1 MMSTEAA
8 SPFPTTL
15 PELTNSDVFGEGR
28 DRRISLGFKPLR
40 SSPLAGP
47 PTASAVCSDEGHEL
61 PSTPTRMASTPNLKD
76 GSSDTSKI
84 KVLRRSSIFDFVRR
98 PAPSRAKTLPS
109 PLPHPSAEIPPLPA
123 FAATLAKPAPLE
135 HVPSYKAKPPAP
147 LRLNSTPIS
156 VDMPSPPPPSSGHR
170 SRQRSYTTNEM
181 TMPIP
186 VPVPQTPSS
195 PFAKTPDLAAFPLPP
210 PNFPVALTK
219 SKSTRSLRTNSVVSL
234 PPPPS
239 SSPPM
244 HTSSSSFAS
253 LDEPGTGDSWLASL
267 SGEAPR
273 FSRVG
278 LSAPSVVLPVP
289 AKAEKRKSLLR
300 GEGGKRISLLG
311 PRPSANAWGADGGGD
326 GTGES
331 AFRPLSSQLHVV
343 GKGVMGSTTVP
354 PRSSSLVAAAAPI
367 RVFPEQVRY
376 SNSSS
381 TTTTTSTSTS
391 TPSLR
396 SSRSRSPSIS
406 SASDGSPQTPSN
418 PVFADENLDGKTTL
432 DVDSD
437 EEGEEDDLDVVLAS
451 PTRIVFEQH
460 KSLLMHA
467 RSDSFQFQ
475 NEAAVQR
482 GGSFDEM
489 PTMNFP
495 PLPPPALESAPS
507 RSRASPSSIRPP
519 PLPRRSPARPPPPNT
534 VSKDKDNASIVSVS
548 DAQTQSSMWLSRPI
562 SIYGSVASRRAH
574 RRLSKTTTITDTD
587 ASAIGSSFLWF
598 GSGDGDSN
606 SVWGVESDV
615 EVDSDAEVDDLRRGS
630 RIRAV
635 SETGRAALRKTNTNN
650 KAGALLGVDQDD
662 LGHSWETRSHYSKR
676 SARLA
681 PAATSTVSLCT
692 TATATAT
699 ATTSSAPGAAPA
711 QVEAGHGGMRKFFKS
726 IASGF
731 KRRA

>member
-1 MMSTEAA
+1 
-8 SPFPTTL
+8 
-15 PELTNSDVFGEGR
+15 
-28 DRRISLGFKPLR
+28 
-40 SSPLAGP
+40 
-47 PTASAVCSDEGHEL
+47 
-61 PSTPTRMASTPNLKD
+61 MASTPNLKD
-76 GSSDTSKI
+76 GRSDTSKI
-84 KVLRRSSIFDFVRR
+84 KVLRRSSIFDFLRR
-98 PAPSRAKTLPS
+98 PAPSKVKTLPCRCRIQRRDS
-109 PLPHPSAEIPPLPA
+109 PLPAACCYAGETSATGARTKLQSQ
-123 FAATLAKPAPLE
+123 T
-135 HVPSYKAKPPAP
+135 PAP

-156 VDMPSPPPPSSGHR
+156 IDMPSPPPPSSGHR

-186 VPVPQTPSS
+186 VPQTPSS
-195 PFAKTPDLAAFPLPP
+195 PFTKTPDLAAFPLPP

-219 SKSTRSLRTNSVVSL
+219 VQIHAFFAHQLGRVPAPAALVFAAHAHIIIVVCLPRRTRHRRQ
-234 PPPPS
+234 
-239 SSPPM
+239 
-244 HTSSSSFAS
+244 
-253 LDEPGTGDSWLASL
+253 LA
-267 SGEAPR
+267 GIPVR
-273 FSRVG
+273 
-278 LSAPSVVLPVP
+278 VVLPVP

-311 PRPSANAWGADGGGD
+311 PRPSANAWGADGGGG

-343 GKGVMGSTTVP
+343 AKGVMVSTTVP

-406 SASDGSPQTPSN
+406 SASDGSPANAEQPRVHGRKPQWQN
-418 PVFADENLDGKTTL
+418 DLGYRL
-432 DVDSD
+432 GRG
-437 EEGEEDDLDVVLAS
+437 EGEEDDLDVVLAS

-482 GGSFDEM
+482 RSFDEM

-495 PLPPPALESAPS
+495 PLPPPALE
-507 RSRASPSSIRPP
+507 
-519 PLPRRSPARPPPPNT
+519 
-534 VSKDKDNASIVSVS
+534 KDNASIVSLS

-562 SIYGSVASRRAH
+562 SIYGSVASRRSH

-635 SETGRAALRKTNTNN
+635 SEAGRAALRQTNTNN

-676 SARLA
+676 SARMA
-681 PAATSTVSLCT
+681 PAATSAVSLCT

-699 ATTSSAPGAAPA
+699 ATASSAPGAAPA